1 MVLTDANVLS
11 DAEILTAWRTCERE
25 QRPMVLAINEWP
37 LFVLRRHPDAD
48 GFAPLT
54 EALRQVQQAVFF
66 LDAPGRT
73 VFQSCAGHRSESSER
88 ARSPRHTGGHRASA
102 HERFYTDLPNGDPAR
117 TNRDALRDAR
127 VQKRLITILER
138 VAAQGHHATMR
149 QLIGFVAYL
158 ITGGRTS
165 VERLANPGS
174 QDSHY
179 SMLAF
184 DNSATGPL
192 FEAVR
197 ATLDPA
203 VVTHPRHDAD
213 LWRGSTDHEG
223 WD

>member
-1 MVLTDANVLS
+1 MLTDANVLS

-66 LDAPGRT
+66 LDAPAEPYSDHVR
-73 VFQSCAGHRSESSER
+73 VIDLSLRNVLAAPVIRAVIER
-88 ARSPRHTGGHRASA
+88 LA

-117 TNRDALRDAR
+117 TNRDALRDAQ

-149 QLIGFVAYL
+149 QLVGFVAYL

-174 QDSHY
+174 QDFHY

-184 DNSATGPL
+184 DDSAAGPL

-197 ATLDPA
+197 ATLIQRC
-203 VVTHPRHDAD
+203 HPSSARRRPMAWEHRS
-213 LWRGSTDHEG
+213 RGLD
-223 WD
+223 